1 MIGAGMTLT
10 GSCPGTA
17 FVQVAAGIPSGKL
30 VLVGGAL
37 GGILYAKFG
46 KQLQT
51 KEASELCTDSNALT
65 IPAKLK
71 SDPNIAILAFEGLL
85 ISGIAIIS
93 ELQSSPSNLLNPIL
107 GGLAIGVSQ
116 LVSVTVSGQPLGIS
130 GAFEEFG
137 QWIWRLVDLVT
148 GNSKQGSKLPSTR
161 SLKFAAG
168 VTLGAFTFTSL
179 RGPPPPD
186 YILPISTARA
196 VLGGL
201 VMIFGSRLAGGCTS
215 GHGISG
221 MSMLSISSI
230 YTVAAMFG
238 GGIGLSLLMN

>member
-17 FVQVAAGIPSGKL
+17 FVQVAAGIPSGIL
-30 VLVGGAL
+30 VLIGGAL
-37 GGILYAKFG
+37 GGILYTKFG
-46 KQLQT
+46 NQLRT
-51 KEASELCTDSNALT
+51 KEASELCSNSNALT
-65 IPAKLK
+65 VPAKLK
-71 SDPNIAILAFEGLL
+71 SDPNIAILAFEALL
-85 ISGIAIIS
+85 ISGIAITS
-93 ELQSSPSNLLNPIL
+93 ELQSSPSNLLNPIF
-107 GGLAIGVSQ
+107 GGLAIGLSQ

-137 QWIWRLVDLVT
+137 QWTWRLVDIVS
-148 GNSKQGSKLPSTR
+148 GNSKRGSKLPGTR

-168 VTLGAFTFTSL
+168 AMLGAFTLMKL
-179 RGPPPPD
+179 RGQPPPE
-186 YILPISTARA
+186 YILPISTSRA

-201 VMIFGSRLAGGCTS
+201 IMIFGSRLAGGCTS

-221 MSMLSISSI
+221 MSLLSISSL